1 MTDLKRFSTQ
11 LLIKIYLALILGAA
25 AVLSPLT
32 FSFLPVFLLALF
44 LYFEFRVPRPTVV
57 LSLHLYLFLALP
69 LIYELIVGPES
80 SALISLP
87 LLGLLDS
94 DLERLASTHHFQ
106 DSKLNRQPSRLLV
119 SLALIIIITLTIS
132 AFLGK
137 MNLIVVCALLGGYL
151 LFRLARLFASLPP
164 LPIEVS
170 KTHYRVVAGHN
181 ISFTMHLLNR
191 FKMRGWLY
199 LSSPYEWL
207 KLKPHKSELSEEKV
221 DLHVNLTPP
230 LAGPSSISLTGFF
243 LDRLGLIQYKFQIE
257 LAELYVIPRARYA
270 AWLARRYLE
279 KTKAGP
285 IASMAST
292 LASFKPS
299 LGSRRGVEYYG
310 NRRYEPGDSLRSID
324 WKHSIKLNELIVK
337 EYDTP
342 QASSAALLVN
352 LTVRNAEEADQLVYT
367 WIITSITLAHEGI
380 PTMLAVY
387 DHNGV
392 SAATEFLDPRQLVL
406 RSLALSREIV
416 IWARPQKY
424 LQPPNPLRIRSNIRR
439 LKMLSL
445 DSAAKLIEL
454 LDLEFKALCNYS
466 ASNPA
471 TEALSRVLGKGGS
484 RLTILFISAENHDEE
499 ALQMAKYRLRARDQ
513 RFTEISLDQAT
524 PKIHKALNVSAH

>member
-1 MTDLKRFSTQ
+1 MIGIKKFGIQ
-11 LLIKIYLALILGAA
+11 LLIKLYVVLSLGAGT
-25 AVLSPLT
+25 VLSPPT
-32 FSFLPVFLLALF
+32 FSFIPLLFLALF
-44 LYFEFRVPRPTVV
+44 LFFWFRPPRPIVA

-69 LIYELIVGPES
+69 LLYESIIGPELS
-80 SALISLP
+80 PLLP
-87 LLGLLDS
+87 LPILGLLGS
-94 DLERLASTHHFQ
+94 DLERLASTHHFE
-106 DSKLNRQPSRLLV
+106 DSRFKRQPSKTLV
-119 SLALIIIITLTIS
+119 SLAIVMVISLTIS

-137 MNLIVVCALLGGYL
+137 VSLTIACILLAGYL
-151 LFRLARLFASLPP
+151 LFPLARLFASMPP

-181 ISFTMHLLNR
+181 ISFTMPLLNR

-207 KLKPHKSELSEEKV
+207 ELKPHKSELSEEKV

-270 AWLARRYLE
+270 AWLAGGYLE
-279 KTKAGP
+279 TSKGGAITP
-285 IASMAST
+285 MAST
-292 LASFKPS
+292 LATFKPS
-299 LGSRRGVEYYG
+299 LGSRRGAEYYG
-310 NRRYEPGDSLRSID
+310 NRLYEPGDSLRSID
-324 WKHSIKLNELIVK
+324 WKHSIKLNEIVVK

-380 PTMLAVY
+380 PAMLAVY
-387 DHNGV
+387 DHDDV
-392 SAATEFLDPRQLVL
+392 SAVTEFLDPRQLVL

-424 LQPPNPLRIRSNIRR
+424 LQPPDPLRIRSNIRS

-513 RFTEISLDQAT
+513 RFAEISLAQAT
-524 PKIHKALNVSAH
+524 PKMHKALNVSAH